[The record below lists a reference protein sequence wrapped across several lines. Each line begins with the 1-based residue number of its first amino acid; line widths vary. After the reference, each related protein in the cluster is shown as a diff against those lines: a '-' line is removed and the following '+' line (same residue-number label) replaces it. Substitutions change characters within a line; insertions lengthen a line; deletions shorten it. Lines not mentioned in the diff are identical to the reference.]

1 MELVGKTHLARS
13 AKEAA
18 AFLDKAFHGNAA
30 WHALVRLEKWPRTLP
45 QICYRVHDREVPA
58 PAVFEIAF
66 MPISPAQCIMH
77 IIGLIDGAALSRAG
91 VLYLGYMRCE
101 AFCGEVQSLI
111 AAKHAPAPAVAVLTS
126 TDAEIRG
133 LCVAWAARGI
143 LTSKLPEF
151 LKEHH
156 NSGGRYFTV
165 DVFKAML
172 RDGGKRRW
180 IKKVKNR
187 WRPAS

>member
-45 QICYRVHDREVPA
+45 QICYRVHDREVPE

-77 IIGLIDGAALSRAG
+77 IIGLIDGAALSRAS
-91 VLYLGYMRCE
+91 VLYLAYMRCE
-101 AFCGEVQSLI
+101 MFCIEFQSLI
-111 AAKHAPAPAVAVLTS
+111 AANDAPAPAVAVIAS

-143 LTSKLPEF
+143 LTPKMPEF
-151 LKEHH
+151 LGDH
-156 NSGGRYFTV
+156 NALGGSYYTV
-165 DVFKAML
+165 DKFKLRL
-172 RDGGKRRW
+172 RDCGKRGW
-180 IKKVKNR
+180 IKKVRNR

>member
-1 MELVGKTHLARS
+1 MELIGKTWLKRS
-13 AKEAA
+13 AAEAA

-30 WHALVRLEKWPRTLP
+30 WHAFVRLEKWPRLNP
-45 QICYRVHDREVPA
+45 QISFRVYDRQIPEPA
-58 PAVFEIAF
+58 CFEISF
-66 MPISPAQCIMH
+66 LPISPTQCIMH
-77 IIGLIDGAALSRAG
+77 IIGLIDGAALSKAG

-101 AFCGEVQSLI
+101 MFCVESQSLI
-111 AAKHAPAPAVAVLTS
+111 AANDAPAPAVAVLTS

-143 LTSKLPEF
+143 LTPRLSEF
-151 LKEHH
+151 LEEHH
-156 NSGGRYFTV
+156 KTSGRYLTV
-165 DVFKAML
+165 DVFKVML
-172 RDGGKRRW
+172 RDGGKRGW